1 LVRPDRGPAIVYRHG
16 SSIGTLMRAVA
27 PFFREAGS
35 GPGVVCLHANASSSG
50 QWRALM
56 DALAPK
62 FHVLAADSYGAGK
75 SPPWPT
81 ERSIRLRDEVALLE
95 PVFAR
100 AGDSF
105 ALVGHSYG
113 AGVAL
118 IAALNHRPRVGA
130 VALYEPTLFAV
141 VEQEARSP
149 NDVDGIRNAVVA
161 SVAALERGEQA
172 QAARCFIDFWMGE
185 GSFDRMPE
193 RVQAATADSV
203 KNIRGWKDALFG
215 EPTPLEAFAE
225 LQMPVLLMV
234 GKRSPLSSRAVA
246 QRLKRVL
253 PKVEVVEIEG
263 LGHMG
268 PVTHPDTVNPLIC
281 RFLERI

>member
-1 LVRPDRGPAIVYRHG
+1 MQAN
-16 SSIGTLMRAVA
+16 A

-35 GPGVVCLHANASSSG
+35 GPAVVCLHSNASNSG

-56 DALAPK
+56 EMLAAR

-75 SPPWPT
+75 SPAWPT

-100 AGDSF
+100 AGDAFS
-105 ALVGHSYG
+105 LVGHSYG
-113 AGVAL
+113 GGLAL
-118 IAALNHRPRVGA
+118 VAALAHRNRVRA
-130 VALYEPTLFAV
+130 MALYEPTLFAL
-141 VEQEARSP
+141 VEREAPSP
-149 NDVDGIRNAVVA
+149 NDVDGIRNAVVE
-161 SVAALERGEQA
+161 SVKALERGDAA

-193 RVQAATADSV
+193 RVQAATAESV
-203 KNIRGWKDALFG
+203 QNIQGWKDALFD
-215 EPTPLEAFAE
+215 EPTPLQAFAG
-225 LQMPVLLMV
+225 LQIPVLLMV

-253 PKVEVVEIEG
+253 PKVEVVELEG

-281 RFLERI
+281 RFMERI